1 MSIHAGSI
9 LHVGGRNVIDRI
21 QSAGLGDVRIQNEV
35 IREVGNREVIDKVPQ
50 DPDFTFTL
58 ESLDVSTELEAWL
71 TGDYGEDPGGG
82 SALAPGF
89 NDPEG
94 TEYDWLDAG
103 YVNITS
109 PWKDPATGSAGVV
122 AGGHIV
128 PGYYPTR
135 IRYRFGVTDNATQEV
150 ELSGGSYY
158 YADAA
163 PIEQLDAGD
172 GSTDDF
178 PTNDP
183 AVGHR
188 EGGAQGT
195 SFRRVYG
202 VTVDGVLQTRGIDYV
217 ETGAPQDASAAVTT
231 VSFTTPPAN
240 GAQICF
246 TYFTDAAQAWPQ
258 SVHAD
263 TIVKPGAVRGRNICV
278 FIGSAGTWTRLG
290 GVQAVELEATIDGE
304 LEREF
309 CNDEPVGRTVNGS
322 DTTGTLTVRAKDKD
336 AFFDMLED
344 FTGVDRDEV
353 FGFLNL
359 TDVEL
364 AVEIR
369 NPKSPSTTLKTL
381 YVDDAIFQIPGTPA
395 RVNTPTDFSC
405 GWESRSGTY
414 KAVKGPVATA

>member
-21 QSAGLGDVRIQNEV
+21 QSAGLGDVRIQNDI

-71 TGDYGEDPGGG
+71 TGDPGQAGGG
-82 SALAPGF
+82 SAAAPGF
-89 NDPEG
+89 DDPEG
-94 TEYDWLDAG
+94 TEYDWLDCG

-109 PWKDPATGSAGVV
+109 PWKDATTGSAGVV

-150 ELSGGSYY
+150 ELAGGSYY
-158 YADAA
+158 YADGA
-163 PIEQLDAGD
+163 PIEQFETGD
-172 GSTDDF
+172 GSTTGFATDED
-178 PTNDP
+178 
-183 AVGHR
+183 ALGHR
-188 EGGAQGT
+188 EGGEQGT
-195 SFRRVYG
+195 SFRRVFG
-202 VTVDGVLQTRGIDYV
+202 VMVDGVLQTRGIDFT
-217 ETGAPQDASAAVTT
+217 ETGGANDASADTVT
-231 VSFTTPPAN
+231 VEFTEAPAN
-240 GAQICF
+240 GADIRF
-246 TYFTDAAQAWPQ
+246 TYFTDAEQAWPQ
-258 SVHAD
+258 SVHAS

-278 FIGSAGTWTRLG
+278 YIGSAGAWTRLG

-309 CNDEPVGRTVNGS
+309 CNDEPVGRTINGS

-336 AFFDMLED
+336 AFFTMLET
-344 FTGVDRDEV
+344 FTGVDKAEV

-359 TDVEL
+359 TDVQL
-364 AVEIR
+364 AIEIQ
-369 NPKSPSTTLKTL
+369 NPKNPAQVLKTL
-381 YVDDAIFQIPGTPA
+381 LVDDTIFQIPGTPA
-395 RVNTPTDFSC
+395 RVNSPTDFAC